1 MDEKS
6 IDLIFQVN
14 KKIQE
19 IEDLVEGT
27 KMQHRVLSVFMFG
40 IIPEE
45 ALSEDMKEET
55 IEMKS
60 LFQFNIQSNEELES
74 VLEALRQAYDR
85 KDPLDDMLNSLGLS
99 LN

>member
-6 IDLIFQVN
+6 IDLMFAVN

-27 KMQHRVLSVFMFG
+27 GMQHRVLSVFMFG

-45 ALSEDMKEET
+45 ALSMENSEET

-60 LFQFNIQSNEELES
+60 MFQFNIQSKEELES
-74 VLEALRQAYDR
+74 VVEAIKQAYDR
-85 KDPLDDMLNSLGLS
+85 QDPLDDLLNGLGLS